1 MLRSIRSRALA
12 VDYDDTLATDGHV
25 FPGVLEGLQRFKD
38 SGRRLLL
45 ITGRQLDEL
54 RTVGPDLSIFDR
66 IVAENGALLYRPAT
80 GEEVL
85 LGAPPVRP
93 FVDLLRRKQVTPL
106 AIGRVIVATRRPHEV
121 RVLNAIRELGL
132 ELEIIFNKG
141 AVMILPSGVNK
152 ASGLAR
158 ALHELKLHPSGVVG
172 VGDAENDH
180 AFLDA
185 CGTGV
190 AVANAVPSLKQ
201 HAKLVTAGAAGEGV
215 LEVIDK
221 LLAVD
226 RQG

>member
-1 MLRSIRSRALA
+1 MTRPIRFRALA
-12 VDYDDTLATDGHV
+12 VDYDDTLATDGT
-25 FPGVLEGLQRFKD
+25 VLPPVLDGLQRLKA

-54 RTVGPDLSIFDR
+54 RQVGPPLTTFDR
-66 IVAENGALLYRPAT
+66 IVAENGAVLYRPET

-85 LGAPPVRP
+85 LGAPPVRA
-93 FVDLLRRKQVTPL
+93 FVDLLRRKQVNPL

-141 AVMILPSGVNK
+141 AVMVLPPGVNK
-152 ASGLAR
+152 ASGLAA
-158 ALHELKLHPSGVVG
+158 ALHDLKLPPAKVVG

-185 CGTGV
+185 CGFGV

-201 HAKLVTAGAAGEGV
+201 HAKLVTQGAAGDGV
-215 LEVIDK
+215 LEVIGR
-221 LLAVD
+221 LLETD
-226 RQG
+226 SL